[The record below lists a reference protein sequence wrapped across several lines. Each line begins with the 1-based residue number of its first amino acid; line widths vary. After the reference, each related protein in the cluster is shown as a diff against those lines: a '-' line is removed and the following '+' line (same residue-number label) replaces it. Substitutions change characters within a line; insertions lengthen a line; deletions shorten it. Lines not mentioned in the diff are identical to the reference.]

1 MILSKINQP
10 GYFFTCSHSRTKSPF
25 LAQSG
30 DFVRDILKKSAL
42 HTISSHNP
50 SWRGLGRLHDGL
62 DASKTALGGFQ
73 DRFWLLLHWFLVHF
87 WLIFDRFLI
96 DSSSISEIMNDK
108 WCLPNE
114 QWSMLNDEWW
124 WMMND
129 EWWMKNDEWWTMNDW
144 VSHELRMMNDESR
157 MINDEW
163 WLPSSKC
170 RTEKSH
176 PFISKVSQKLD
187 YCLSTHIRLPSQPR
201 CLTESTE
208 SVYFTKGK
216 TEFHSN
222 LVAQFRKYHKS

>member
-1 MILSKINQP
+1 M
-10 GYFFTCSHSRTKSPF
+10 HSRKLSNLLPHSKVTDDNYTP
-25 LAQSG
+25 
-30 DFVRDILKKSAL
+30 
-42 HTISSHNP
+42 ISNP
-50 SWRGLGRLHDGL
+50 LIYNTCQWKQ
-62 DASKTALGGFQ
+62 ASQFQ
-73 DRFWLLLHWFLVHF
+73 DWFWLLLHWFLVYF
-87 WLIFDRFLI
+87 WFIFHSFLI

-201 CLTESTE
+201 CLTGSTE

-216 TEFHSN
+216 TEFQSN
-222 LVAQFRKYHKS
+222 LRKSIRSIYSEGSTKVRRRNPCVGVKQNQ